1 MQKIKIDSID
11 RKILRLLQVD
21 ASLTASAIGEKIGLS
36 QSPCWRRIQ
45 RLKDSGLIRQQGMV
59 FDRKK
64 LGFGTMVFAHVK
76 LTAHGRS
83 KVAEFGETI
92 RQFPEVLECH
102 LLLGQV
108 DFLLRIVTPD
118 LESYERFFFERLS
131 QLPDVQE
138 VTSSIALTEVKQTTA
153 LPI

>member
-1 MQKIKIDSID
+1 MQTIEIDNLD
-11 RKILRLLQVD
+11 RKILRLLQSD
-21 ASLTASAIGEKIGLS
+21 ASLSATAIGDRVGLS

-45 RLKDSGLIRQQGMV
+45 RLKDSGLIKQQGMI
-59 FDRKK
+59 FDRRK
-64 LGFGTMVFAHVK
+64 LGFDTRVFAHVK

-83 KVAEFGETI
+83 KVAEFGDTI
-92 RQFPEVLECH
+92 RKFPEVMECH

-118 LESYERFFFERLS
+118 LEAYERFFFERLS

-138 VTSSIALTEVKQTTA
+138 VTSSIALTEVKQTTE

>member
-1 MQKIKIDSID
+1 MHKIEIDNMD
-11 RKILRLLQVD
+11 RKILRLLQSD
-21 ASLTASAIGEKIGLS
+21 ASLSASAIGEQVGLS

-45 RLKDSGLIRQQGMV
+45 RMKESGLIREQGLV
-59 FDRKK
+59 IDRKK
-64 LGFGTMVFAHVK
+64 LGFDTMVFAHVK

-83 KVAEFGETI
+83 KVAEFGDTI

-102 LLLGQV
+102 LLLGHV

-118 LESYERFFFERLS
+118 LEAYERFFFERLS

-138 VTSSIALTEVKQTTA
+138 VTSSIALTEVKHTTQ

>member
-1 MQKIKIDSID
+1 MQKIEIDEMD
-11 RKILRLLQVD
+11 RKILRLLQSD
-21 ASLTASAIGEKIGLS
+21 ASLSATAIGEQVGLS

-45 RLKDSGLIRQQGMV
+45 RLKDSGLIKAQGLV
-59 FDRKK
+59 IDRKK
-64 LGFGTMVFAHVK
+64 LGFDTMVFAHVK

-83 KVAEFGETI
+83 KVAEFGDTI
-92 RQFPEVLECH
+92 RQFPEVMECH

-118 LESYERFFFERLS
+118 LEAYERFFFERLS
-131 QLPDVQE
+131 QLPDVPE
-138 VTSSIALTEVKQTTA
+138 

>member
-1 MQKIKIDSID
+1 MQKVKLDGLD
-11 RKILRLLQVD
+11 KKILRLLQSD
-21 ASLTASAIGEKIGLS
+21 ASLSAAAIGDQIGLS

-45 RLKDSGLIRQQGMV
+45 RLKDSGLIKQQGMV
-59 FDRKK
+59 FDRRK
-64 LGFGTMVFAHVK
+64 LGFDTMIFAHVK

-83 KVAEFGETI
+83 KVSEFSQAIAG
-92 RQFPEVLECH
+92 FPEVMECH

-118 LESYERFFFERLS
+118 LEAYERFFFERLS

-138 VTSSIALTEVKQTTA
+138 VTSSIVLTESKFTTE

>member
-1 MQKIKIDSID
+1 MQKIDIDELD
-11 RKILRLLQVD
+11 RKILRLLQSD
-21 ASLTASAIGEKIGLS
+21 SSLSASAIGERIGLS

-45 RLKDSGLIRQQGMV
+45 RLRKSGLIKEQGLV

-64 LGFGTMVFAHVK
+64 LGFDTMVFAHVK

-83 KVAEFGETI
+83 KVTEFGEAI
-92 RQFPEVLECH
+92 RKFPEVLECH
-102 LLLGQV
+102 LLLGHV
-108 DFLLRIVTPD
+108 DYLLRIVTPD
-118 LESYERFFFERLS
+118 IEAYERFFFERLS

-138 VTSSIALTEVKQTTA
+138 VNSSIALTEVKHTTE

>member
-1 MQKIKIDSID
+1 MQKIQIDKLD
-11 RKILRLLQVD
+11 RKILRLLQSD
-21 ASLTASAIGEKIGLS
+21 STLSAAAIGEQVGLS

-45 RLKDSGLIRQQGMV
+45 RFKDAGLIKDQGMV

-64 LGFGTMVFAHVK
+64 LGFDTMVFAHVK

-83 KVAEFGETI
+83 KVAEFGDTI
-92 RQFPEVLECH
+92 RQFPEVMECH
-102 LLLGQV
+102 LLLGHV

-118 LESYERFFFERLS
+118 LEAYERFFFERLS

-138 VTSSIALTEVKQTTA
+138 VTSSIALTEVKYTTE
-153 LPI
+153 LPV

>member
-1 MQKIKIDSID
+1 MHQIDLDETD
-11 RKILRLLQVD
+11 RKIIRLLQSD
-21 ASLTASAIGEKIGLS
+21 ANLSASAIGERIGLS

-45 RLKDSGLIRQQGMV
+45 RLKDSGLIKDQGMV

-64 LGFGTMVFAHVK
+64 LGFDTMVFVHVK

-92 RQFPEVLECH
+92 RQFPEVMECH
-102 LLLGQV
+102 LLLGHV

-118 LESYERFFFERLS
+118 IEAYERFFFERLS

-138 VTSSIALTEVKQTTA
+138 VTSSIALTEIKHTTE

>member
-1 MQKIKIDSID
+1 MHKIEIDNMD
-11 RKILRLLQVD
+11 RKILRLLQSD
-21 ASLTASAIGEKIGLS
+21 ASLSATAIGEQVGLS

-45 RLKDSGLIRQQGMV
+45 RMKTSGLIREQGLV
-59 FDRKK
+59 IDRKK
-64 LGFGTMVFAHVK
+64 LGFDTMVFAHVK

-83 KVAEFGETI
+83 KVAEFGDTI

-102 LLLGQV
+102 LLLGHV

-118 LESYERFFFERLS
+118 LEAYERFFFERLS

-138 VTSSIALTEVKQTTA
+138 VTSSIALTEVKHTTQ

>member
-1 MQKIKIDSID
+1 MPKIEIDNMD
-11 RKILRLLQVD
+11 RKILRLLQSD
-21 ASLTASAIGEKIGLS
+21 ASLSATAIGEKVGLS

-45 RLKDSGLIRQQGMV
+45 RLKDSGLIREQGLV
-59 FDRKK
+59 IDRKK
-64 LGFGTMVFAHVK
+64 LGFNTMIFAHVK

-92 RQFPEVLECH
+92 RRFPEVLECH

-118 LESYERFFFERLS
+118 LEAYERFFFERLS

-138 VTSSIALTEVKQTTA
+138 VTSSIALTEVKHTTE

>member
-1 MQKIKIDSID
+1 MQKIKIDSLD
-11 RKILRLLQVD
+11 RKILRLLQSD
-21 ASLTASAIGEKIGLS
+21 ASLSAAAIGEQIGLS

-45 RLKDSGLIRQQGMV
+45 RLKESGLVKQQGMV
-59 FDRKK
+59 FDRRK
-64 LGFGTMVFAHVK
+64 LGFDTMVFAHVK

-83 KVAEFGETI
+83 KVAEFSEAI
-92 RQFPEVLECH
+92 AEFPEVMECH

-118 LESYERFFFERLS
+118 LEAYERFFFERLS

-138 VTSSIALTEVKQTTA
+138 VTSSIVLTESKYTTE
-153 LPI
+153 LPL

>member
-1 MQKIKIDSID
+1 MQKIKLDGLD
-11 RKILRLLQVD
+11 RKILRLLQSD
-21 ASLTASAIGEKIGLS
+21 ASLSAAAIGDKIGLS

-45 RLKDSGLIRQQGMV
+45 RLKDSGLIKQQGMV
-59 FDRKK
+59 FDRRK
-64 LGFGTMVFAHVK
+64 LGFDTMVFAHVK

-83 KVAEFGETI
+83 KVSEFSQSIAG
-92 RQFPEVLECH
+92 FPEVMECH

-118 LESYERFFFERLS
+118 LEAYERFFFERLS

-138 VTSSIALTEVKQTTA
+138 VTSSIVLTESKYTTE

>member
-1 MQKIKIDSID
+1 MQKVEIDNMD
-11 RKILRLLQVD
+11 RKILRLLQSD
-21 ASLTASAIGEKIGLS
+21 ASLSATAIGEQVGLS

-45 RLKDSGLIRQQGMV
+45 RLKDSGLIKAQGLV
-59 FDRKK
+59 IDRRK
-64 LGFGTMVFAHVK
+64 LGFDMMVFAHVK

-83 KVAEFGETI
+83 KVAEFGDMI
-92 RQFPEVLECH
+92 RQFPEVMECH
-102 LLLGQV
+102 LLLGHV

-118 LESYERFFFERLS
+118 LEAYERFFFERLS

-138 VTSSIALTEVKQTTA
+138 VTSSIALTEIKHTTA

>member
-1 MQKIKIDSID
+1 MHEIEIDNMD
-11 RKILRLLQVD
+11 RKILRLLQSD
-21 ASLTASAIGEKIGLS
+21 ASLSATAIGEQVGLS

-45 RLKDSGLIRQQGMV
+45 RMKDSGLIREQGLV
-59 FDRKK
+59 IDRRK
-64 LGFGTMVFAHVK
+64 LGFDTMVFAHVK

-83 KVAEFGETI
+83 KVAEFGDTI

-118 LESYERFFFERLS
+118 LQAYERFFFERLS

-138 VTSSIALTEVKQTTA
+138 VTSSIALTEVKHTTQ

>member
-1 MQKIKIDSID
+1 
-11 RKILRLLQVD
+11 
-21 ASLTASAIGEKIGLS
+21 
-36 QSPCWRRIQ
+36 
-45 RLKDSGLIRQQGMV
+45 MV

-64 LGFGTMVFAHVK
+64 LGFDTMVFAHVK

-83 KVAEFGETI
+83 KVAEFGKAIME
-92 RQFPEVLECH
+92 FPEVMECH
-102 LLLGQV
+102 LLLGHV

-118 LESYERFFFERLS
+118 IEAYERFFFERLS

-138 VTSSIALTEVKQTTA
+138 VTSTIAMTEVKHTTE

>member
-1 MQKIKIDSID
+1 MQEIKIDSID
-11 RKILRLLQVD
+11 RKILRLLQED
-21 ASLTASAIGEKIGLS
+21 ASLTAAAIGEQIGLS

-102 LLLGQV
+102 LLLGHV
-108 DFLLRIVTPD
+108 DFLLRIVTPN
-118 LESYERFFFERLS
+118 LEAYERFFFERLS

-138 VTSSIALTEVKQTTA
+138 VPSSIALTEVKHTTE

>member
-1 MQKIKIDSID
+1 MQNIKLDKLD
-11 RKILRLLQVD
+11 RKIIRLLQVD
-21 ASLTASAIGEKIGLS
+21 ASLSAAAIGEQIGLS

-45 RLKDSGLIRQQGMV
+45 RIKDAGLVKEQGMV
-59 FDRKK
+59 FDRRK
-64 LGFGTMVFAHVK
+64 LGFDTMVFAHVK

-83 KVAEFGETI
+83 KVAEFSDTI
-92 RQFPEVLECH
+92 RQFPEVMECH

-108 DFLLRIVTPD
+108 DFLLRIVTPG
-118 LESYERFFFERLS
+118 LEAYERFFFDKLS

-138 VTSSIALTEVKQTTA
+138 VTSNIVLTEAKHTTA

>member
-1 MQKIKIDSID
+1 MQKIEIDELD
-11 RKILRLLQVD
+11 RKILRLLQSD
-21 ASLTASAIGEKIGLS
+21 ASLSATAIGEQVGLS

-45 RLKDSGLIRQQGMV
+45 RLKDSGLIKAQGLV
-59 FDRKK
+59 IDRKK
-64 LGFGTMVFAHVK
+64 LGFDTMVFAHVK

-83 KVAEFGETI
+83 KVAEFGDTI

-118 LESYERFFFERLS
+118 LEAYERFFFERLS

-138 VTSSIALTEVKQTTA
+138 VTSSIALTEVKQTTE

>member
-1 MQKIKIDSID
+1 MHKIEIDNMD
-11 RKILRLLQVD
+11 RKILRLLQSD
-21 ASLTASAIGEKIGLS
+21 ASLSATAIGEQVGLS

-45 RLKDSGLIRQQGMV
+45 RLKDSGLIKEQGLV
-59 FDRKK
+59 IDRKK
-64 LGFGTMVFAHVK
+64 LGFDTMIFAHVK

-83 KVAEFGETI
+83 KVAEFGDTI
-92 RQFPEVLECH
+92 RQFPEVMECH
-102 LLLGQV
+102 LLLGHV

-118 LESYERFFFERLS
+118 LKAYERFFFERLS

-138 VTSSIALTEVKQTTA
+138 VTSSIALTEVKHTTQ

>member
-1 MQKIKIDSID
+1 MQKIKIDGLD
-11 RKILRLLQVD
+11 RKILRLLQTD
-21 ASLTASAIGEKIGLS
+21 ASLSAAAIGEQIGLS

-59 FDRKK
+59 FDRRK
-64 LGFGTMVFAHVK
+64 LGFDTMIFAHVK

-83 KVAEFGETI
+83 KVSEFSESI
-92 RQFPEVLECH
+92 AQFPEVMECH

-118 LESYERFFFERLS
+118 LEAYERFFFERLS

-138 VTSSIALTEVKQTTA
+138 VTSSIVLTESKFTTQ